1 MVISTTILL
10 AIGALTLS
18 VMLILTIAYLWIYL
32 GHYNNI
38 TVGLKPTHAPH
49 TDKAI
54 AYKEFDG
61 DFDEIPTKYNEVLAE
76 YPDHISFGIY
86 DDYEIDKF
94 EGKYKIGV
102 FIKGKK
108 ELKKGFKLGKMISS
122 KAAICS
128 QFAYTD
134 AIQIRV
140 GLKNCTQKMNLFASE
155 NKLQIKTF
163 VEVYESNC
171 AFYSYILTDKTE

>member
-54 AYKEFDG
+54 AYKGKFSYFMRYKYGFQEFDG

-122 KAAICS
+122 NAAIW
-128 QFAYTD
+128 
-134 AIQIRV
+134 
-140 GLKNCTQKMNLFASE
+140 
-155 NKLQIKTF
+155 
-163 VEVYESNC
+163 
-171 AFYSYILTDKTE
+171 